1 MPIAKLGGH
10 TTCTSA
16 ELASVSSAVNVTSDA
31 RLGSTGVGKYTGRE
45 VLVRT
50 GDVCIMY
57 IALGPNP
64 TDKWARVDGGTVITP
79 S

>member
-1 MPIAKLGGH
+1 MAVAKLGSF
-10 TTCTSA
+10 TTVSAA
-16 ELASVSSAVNVTSDA
+16 ELASATSAVNALSDA
-31 RLGSTGVGKYTGRE
+31 RLGSAGIGKHTGAE

-64 TDKWARVDGGTVITP
+64 TDKWARVDGGAVVTP
-79 S
+79 A

>member
-1 MPIAKLGGH
+1 MPVAKLGAYS
-10 TTCTSA
+10 TCTSA
-16 ELASVSSAVNVTSDA
+16 DLASATSEVNAFTDG
-31 RLGSTGVGKYTGRE
+31 RLGSTSKGKFAGRE

-64 TDKWARVDGGTVITP
+64 TDKWTRVDGGVVITP
-79 S
+79 A

>member
-1 MPIAKLGGH
+1 MPVAKLGGYS
-10 TTCTSA
+10 TCTSA
-16 ELASVSSAVNVTSDA
+16 DLSSATSEVNAFTDA
-31 RLGSTGVGKYTGRE
+31 RLGSTAKGKFAGRE

-64 TDKWARVDGGTVITP
+64 TDKWARVDGGVVITP
-79 S
+79 A

>member
-1 MPIAKLGGH
+1 MPIAKLGAY
-10 TTCTSA
+10 TTCTSS
-16 ELASVSSAVNVTSDA
+16 ELASATSAVNKTSDA
-31 RLGSTGVGKYTGRE
+31 RLGSDGIGKYTGRDI
-45 VLVRT
+45 LVRT

-64 TDKWARVDGGTVITP
+64 TDKWARVDGGTVIIP

>member
-1 MPIAKLGGH
+1 MPIAKLGGYS
-10 TTCTSA
+10 TCTSA
-16 ELASVSSAVNVTSDA
+16 DLASATSEVNAFTDA
-31 RLGSTGVGKYTGRE
+31 RLGSTAKGKFTGRE

-50 GDVCIMY
+50 GNVLILY

-64 TDKWARVDGGTVITP
+64 TDPWGRVDGGTVVTP

>member
-1 MPIAKLGGH
+1 MAIAKLGSF

-16 ELASVSSAVNVTSDA
+16 ELASATSVVNKLSDA
-31 RLGSTGVGKYTGRE
+31 RLGSDGLGKHAGQAI
-45 VLVRT
+45 LVRT
-50 GDVCIMY
+50 GDVLIQY

-64 TDKWARVDGGTVITP
+64 TDKWARVDGGAVVTP